1 MVMLDYFA
9 LLILLVLFLT
19 AAGGV
24 LLLGY
29 LPGKIARRRS
39 HPQADAVNVCGWM
52 GLLTLGILLP
62 VAFVW
67 AYWSFSI
74 ASAGEQNL

>member
-1 MVMLDYFA
+1 MDMLDYFA

-67 AYWSFSI
+67 AYWSFNI
-74 ASAGEQNL
+74 ASRGEQNQ

>member
-1 MVMLDYFA
+1 MDMLDYFA

-74 ASAGEQNL
+74 ASVGEQNQ